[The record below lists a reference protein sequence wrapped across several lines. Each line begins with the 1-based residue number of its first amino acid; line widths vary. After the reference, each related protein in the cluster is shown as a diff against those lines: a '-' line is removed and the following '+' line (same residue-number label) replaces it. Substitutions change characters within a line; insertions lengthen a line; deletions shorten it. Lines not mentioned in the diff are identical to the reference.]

1 MKLLKMAAPNS
12 KKVRNLRKGGFES
25 QGQLE
30 VVSVKK
36 RLHRWEKPVLKRI

>member
-12 KKVRNLRKGGFES
+12 EKVRKLRKGASES

-30 VVSVKK
+30 VVSVK
-36 RLHRWEKPVLKRI
+36 RRFHPWEKPVLKRI